1 MKKCWIAAGLAAAMM
16 VTSLT
21 GCGSSDGKK
30 AVESAAVNVPTEPF
44 GDTVKYDPSQP
55 INEKTFPLNSGNGAV
70 TICFRS

>member
-44 GDTVKYDPSQP
+44 GDTVKYALYGPTVHNVDGRLL
-55 INEKTFPLNSGNGAV
+55 FL
-70 TICFRS
+70 F

>member
-30 AVESAAVNVPTEPF
+30 GCGERSGKRA
-44 GDTVKYDPSQP
+44 DRTVWRYGK
-55 INEKTFPLNSGNGAV
+55 V
-70 TICFRS
+70 